1 MTLRTKRDAHLVRR
15 DGAAADLDRAILVRI
30 FVKSRAGDVM
40 RPILY
45 LIEVTCIFALD
56 AVAPSG

>member
-30 FVKSRAGDVM
+30 FAIPRHGDGM
-40 RPILY
+40 R
-45 LIEVTCIFALD
+45 
-56 AVAPSG
+56 